1 MADQTVKIS
10 NLPDSGSPE
19 RVAYDLWNDLRALS
33 NKKTAD
39 ETFSDYAARRL
50 ALYAQCL
57 NAAKGHPVK
66 MPDIT

>member
-1 MADQTVKIS
+1 MADDVRIT

-19 RVAYDLWNDLRALS
+19 RVAYDLWNDLRAVG

-50 ALYAQCL
+50 ALYTQCL
-57 NAAKGHPVK
+57 RAVRGAPVDTSGIK
-66 MPDIT
+66 